1 MDGIVDNALAKE
13 LNNTMEVFIDGLT
26 QSKEQSEKEGKNLS
40 NIFTRLENLLKQ
52 SFLFQQNEKAS
63 EKDPGSEFVSSMR
76 EDLQTGFETI
86 SNVLGDGG
94 SSTSSQKT
102 NPDEKN
108 KAVLKNLPY
117 NEGIGFALIIN
128 KLEEIIGIMKSGD
141 NDGDDKGS
149 GGKGIGNFFKK
160 LDFSGLMGAAVALL
174 AFAGALAIAETFG
187 ISEQS
192 LWLLGLFT
200 VFTFGF
206 IALSKYV
213 NTEIDTIKKMAIS
226 SLIMSGTLL
235 AFSAAV
241 YLSGFIYQKMTDNG
255 LLTFAKLSLIV
266 FAAFAVSVAVLGK
279 IVDKN
284 KNDYINL
291 ALGTLIMAGAMAVF
305 SLSFYFLGIMTKKM
319 SDEGIYEYAK
329 TGLKAFLMFSLGVAV
344 LGLITKN
351 NMQAYIGLGLGTLI
365 MSGALFL
372 FSYSLKYAAEQ
383 ARDIMESGLI
393 WYALGALVVFG
404 AFSLGVA
411 ALGNF
416 VTAGIVSFIALA
428 VGTVLMTGA
437 LLLFSWSLIKVS
449 ENMKTAM
456 EGIGGIIVGV
466 IAFAGLVALTAVLGN
481 LMIPAMIG
489 FLALMA
495 GTLLMSAS
503 LLLFSHTVNVLSE
516 TFKDAGAVTLTVI
529 KALGSFA
536 AIVALAS
543 IIGLGTILA
552 IPGLTLL
559 STASMLLAS
568 SMLSMAI
575 IYNVGLVNVDKAIKK
590 IGTEN
595 IKTIMADLSDTF
607 SLIVDKLSSV
617 VGLGFLKSL
626 ASVALVKQ
634 MTDSISSI
642 LMSFSKF
649 FNDLL
654 KLDLTPEKIA
664 HAEQMTGIMTTALED
679 IVTTLAENSKDMSNR
694 SQKAIKTIS
703 ESIKPIVD
711 SLSGLTNLV
720 TYYSKPEN
728 VITNEARQNI
738 EKNMSV
744 LVSILDKSII
754 KAISDISDRKLPKTK
769 KLEELSSGINNLVD
783 IGTTLNKLSFTEDHR
798 LAFTTLVGTLADTSE
813 QYDKLSFAK
822 SSFNFIAQIF
832 ESLDKM
838 NISKLTDL
846 DLALKQVNIAE
857 GIKNITDIGDV
868 NAKQINSLIET
879 VNKMAND
886 DTFFRGLNQIAFL
899 ADVLNDLTNI
909 SFDKLSSKL
918 SELCTIVK
926 GNVSEINKLIQ
937 LGEKGQS
944 LLTIDNSVNVGTGMA
959 PVGAYAT
966 DSFNLNKMSQGDLM
980 LFTIVNLLE
989 HWETDGVPTYN
1000 LRGGG
1005 QVPFKDS
1012 FESEVGRLDGK
1023 ENGGV
1028 KGFLSGLTSWMG
1040 RG

>member
-1 MDGIVDNALAKE
+1 MDGIVENALAKE

-63 EKDPGSEFVSSMR
+63 EKDPNLEYISSIR
-76 EDLQTGFETI
+76 DDLQENFETI

-141 NDGDDKGS
+141 NGGDDKGG

-213 NTEIDTIKKMAIS
+213 NTEIDTITKMAIS
-226 SLIMSGTLL
+226 SLIMSGALL

-255 LLTFAKLSLIV
+255 LLTFAGIALGV
-266 FAAFAVSVAVLGK
+266 FAGFAAGVAGLGK

-291 ALGTLIMAGAMAVF
+291 ALGTLIMAGALAVF
-305 SLSFYFLGIMTKKM
+305 SLSFYLLGTMTKKM
-319 SDEGIYEYAK
+319 FEDDLFEPAK
-329 TGLKAFLMFSLGVAV
+329 TGLKAFLMFSLGVAL
-344 LGLITKN
+344 LGRITKN

-372 FSYSLKYAAEQ
+372 FSYSVKYAAEQ

-393 WYALGALVVFG
+393 GYALGALVVFG
-404 AFSLGVA
+404 AFSIGVA

-449 ENMKTAM
+449 ENMKIAM

-481 LMIPAMIG
+481 LMIPAMFG

-516 TFKDAGAVTLTVI
+516 TFKDAGAVTVNVL

-694 SQKAIKTIS
+694 SRKAIKTIS

-754 KAISDISDRKLPKTK
+754 KAISDISGRKLPKTK

-813 QYDKLSFAK
+813 QYNKLSFAK

-909 SFDKLSSKL
+909 SFDRLSSKL
-918 SELCTIVK
+918 SELCAIVK

-959 PVGAYAT
+959 PVSPYA
-966 DSFNLNKMSQGDLM
+966 SEQFSLNKMNNSDLM

-989 HWETDGVPTYN
+989 HWETDGVPTYSVKSSK
-1000 LRGGG
+1000 
-1005 QVPFKDS
+1005 VPFEDKFSD
-1012 FESEVGRLDGK
+1012 EVSKLNG
-1023 ENGGV
+1023 ENTRA
-1028 KGFLSGLTSWMG
+1028 KGFLSGLTSFFG
-1040 RG
+1040 G